1 MYRVIIGRQ
10 VEKDV
15 ARLQPK
21 IVGQITRKMEG
32 LAEDP
37 RPQDSKRVISQPG
50 VSRVDSGE
58 YRIFY
63 SVDDKNQRVFVER
76 VRHRREAY
84 R

>member
-10 VEKDV
+10 IEKDV
-15 ARLQPK
+15 AGLPPK
-21 IVGQITRKMEG
+21 IVGQIIRKAES
-32 LAEDP
+32 LAENP
-37 RPQDSKRVISQPG
+37 RPQDSERVISRPG
-50 VSRVDSGE
+50 ELRVDSGE

-63 SVDDKNQRVFVER
+63 VVNDMEQVVTVLR